1 MECHLHVGLP
11 VHGELEPA
19 LLVQRRGGR
28 RCASTEHEDVRL
40 QHVEHCGRR
49 AGLCRIERQSLDA
62 TNIHGELSKPGLMPR
77 YCKYARAVSHAAPD
91 DLSSD
96 AAAPADHDHGFALQ
110 WKQLPLRIPKPAT
123 YPLASDTDE
132 H

>member
-1 MECHLHVGLP
+1 MKCHLHVGLP

-62 TNIHGELSKPGLMPR
+62 PNIHGELSKPGLLPC
-77 YCKYARAVSHAAPD
+77 YCKYARPVAPPPPPRF
-91 DLSSD
+91 
-96 AAAPADHDHGFALQ
+96 APPRSPLFRPAPP
-110 WKQLPLRIPKPAT
+110 LPPITTMVLPFSGSICPP
-123 YPLASDTDE
+123 DF
-132 H
+132 